1 MAERLRDHLL
11 RVGIDTVA
19 GYTTSFEGLPTTIPE
34 MIRPD
39 ELSAFD
45 AALLLDV
52 RNKSEHS
59 DGHISG
65 SEQLSGGRALWNLDQ
80 LPTDGPIV
88 TYCQTG
94 VRNSVTASALRR
106 AGYRV
111 VELEGSY
118 AAWSER
124 NPAAG

>member
-1 MAERLRDHLL
+1 
-11 RVGIDTVA
+11 
-19 GYTTSFEGLPTTIPE
+19 TTEFIT
-34 MIRPD
+34 PD
-39 ELSAFD
+39 DLSAF
-45 AALLLDV
+45 AAPLLLDV
-52 RNKSEHS
+52 RNKSEPS
-59 DGHISG
+59 DAHISG

-80 LPTDGPIV
+80 LPPDGPIV

>member
-1 MAERLRDHLL
+1 RATAPPTPSPLSLHDALPIFGKAASFGAWVYDPEKEDTPLVVLAEDAEMAERLRDHLL

-59 DGHISG
+59 DGH
-65 SEQLSGGRALWNLDQ
+65 
-80 LPTDGPIV
+80 
-88 TYCQTG
+88 
-94 VRNSVTASALRR
+94 
-106 AGYRV
+106 
-111 VELEGSY
+111 
-118 AAWSER
+118 
-124 NPAAG
+124 